1 MFILIWW
8 VLFLFVFG
16 LNPLL
21 LSSHMQ
27 YNGDISIRVYIY
39 LNRRTPIYKITQIKV
54 FEGASDSVLNP
65 PWKTPRLFAKLTFRF
80 LSVVMSEAYVYL
92 LKEWKFRRKCRRGNN
107 ASYPITFCAHVR
119 SQSTDQTVDVKL
131 LYV

>member
-8 VLFLFVFG
+8 VLFLFAFG

-39 LNRRTPIYKITQIKV
+39 LNRRTLIYKITQIKV
-54 FEGASDSVLNP
+54 FKGASDSVLSP
-65 PWKTPRLFAKLTFRF
+65 PWETLKLFAKLTFRF
-80 LSVVMSEAYVYL
+80 LSVVSEAYVYL
-92 LKEWKFRRKCRRGNN
+92 LKEWKFRRKRRRGNN

-119 SQSTDQTVDVKL
+119 SQSTDQTVDLKL

>member
-8 VLFLFVFG
+8 VLFLFAFG

-39 LNRRTPIYKITQIKV
+39 LNRRTLIFKITQIKV
-54 FEGASDSVLNP
+54 FKGASDSVLSP
-65 PWKTPRLFAKLTFRF
+65 PWETLKLFAKLTFRF
-80 LSVVMSEAYVYL
+80 LSMVSEAYVYL
-92 LKEWKFRRKCRRGNN
+92 LKEWQFRRKCRGRNN

-119 SQSTDQTVDVKL
+119 SQSTVQTVDLKL

>member
-39 LNRRTPIYKITQIKV
+39 LNRRTLIYKITQIKV
-54 FEGASDSVLNP
+54 FKGASDSVLSP
-65 PWKTPRLFAKLTFRF
+65 PWETLKLFAKLTFRF
-80 LSVVMSEAYVYL
+80 LSMVSEAYIYL
-92 LKEWKFRRKCRRGNN
+92 LKEWKFRRKCRGGNN
-107 ASYPITFCAHVR
+107 ASYPITFCAHER

>member
-8 VLFLFVFG
+8 VLFLFAFG

-21 LSSHMQ
+21 LSNHMQ

-54 FEGASDSVLNP
+54 FKGASDSVLSA
-65 PWKTPRLFAKLTFRF
+65 PWETLKLFAKLTFRF
-80 LSVVMSEAYVYL
+80 LSMVSEAYVYF
-92 LKEWKFRRKCRRGNN
+92 LKGWKFRRKSRGGNN

>member
-1 MFILIWW
+1 MFILIWC
-8 VLFLFVFG
+8 VLFLFAFG

-39 LNRRTPIYKITQIKV
+39 LNRRTLIYKITQIKV
-54 FEGASDSVLNP
+54 FKGASDSVLSP
-65 PWKTPRLFAKLTFRF
+65 PWETLKLFAKLTFRF
-80 LSVVMSEAYVYL
+80 LSMVSEAYVYL
-92 LKEWKFRRKCRRGNN
+92 LKEWKFRRKCRGGNN

-119 SQSTDQTVDVKL
+119 SQSTVQTVDLKL